1 MEQNDNNHI
10 NFFIDMRCELER
22 EIITLKNILAK
33 KNERLDY
40 ITKVVKETCPHDWE
54 IDNIDLYSEKL
65 EGMQIKYC
73 KYCLL
78 TDNTI

>member
-1 MEQNDNNHI
+1 MEQNDKKHI

-22 EIITLKNILAK
+22 EIITLRNILSK
-33 KNERLDY
+33 KEEQLNY

-54 IDNIDLYSEKL
+54 FDNIDLYADRKEDVS
-65 EGMQIKYC
+65 IKYC

-78 TDNTI
+78 TNGA

>member
-1 MEQNDNNHI
+1 MEQNDNKHI

-33 KNERLDY
+33 KSERLNY
-40 ITKVVKETCPHDWE
+40 ITKVVKENCPHEWE
-54 IDNIDLYSEKL
+54 VDNIDLYPDKQ
-65 EGMQIKYC
+65 GVQIKYC

-78 TDNTI
+78 TNCT